1 MHFPQHLKRERELRG
16 WSQARMAQE
25 LGTTPNTI
33 SVWERGLSLPSP
45 YFREKLY
52 TLFGKNALELGLLEE
67 DAHSAES
74 MAEPERNGE
83 QKILEE
89 AHFTSPRMRS
99 VQSPSGSAA
108 DNAFMQ
114 NKGEEVV
121 AYPIRSVP
129 LTPQKA
135 LAQPHF
141 APRKRLLIA
150 AICVSLLGLL
160 SGTLLL
166 LLPRL
171 LIPSNPYAPYQGS
184 LILNDAL
191 SDQNPQVN
199 WQEGLNANRASC
211 QFKQGAYHAFQ
222 PRQGYFHAC
231 IAQLTDFSNFAYEVD
246 MTILHG
252 DYAGILFRA
261 VDSIDSHYYLFRV
274 NKDGSYA
281 FKRYIDGVDND
292 AIMLDTGFSQAYHPA
307 QKNRV
312 AVAANGNRL
321 TLYINGQNLVTVSD
335 AAYLRGQIGVLAG
348 SEQQAPAEA
357 AFSNLRVWAW

>member
-1 MHFPQHLKRERELRG
+1 
-16 WSQARMAQE
+16 MAQE

-52 TLFGKNALELGLLEE
+52 TLLGKNALELGLLEE
-67 DAHSAES
+67 DAHAAE
-74 MAEPERNGE
+74 ATAGQQRNAE
-83 QKILEE
+83 QKMLAE
-89 AHFTSPRMRS
+89 AHFISPGTYS
-99 VQSPSGSAA
+99 AQSPSDAA
-108 DNAFMQ
+108 TDGAFMQ
-114 NKGEEVV
+114 GRLEEM
-121 AYPIRSVP
+121 ASDPITSTP
-129 LTPQKA
+129 LAPQKV

-141 APRKRLLIA
+141 AARKHLLIVV
-150 AICVSLLGLL
+150 ISVSLLSLL

-166 LLPRL
+166 LLSHL

-184 LILNDAL
+184 LILNDPL
-191 SDQNPQVN
+191 TNQNPQIN
-199 WQEGLNANRASC
+199 WQEGFNANGASC
-211 QFKQGAYHAFQ
+211 QFKQGAYYAFQ

-231 IAQLTDFSNFAYEVD
+231 IAQMTDFSNFAYEVE

-281 FKRYIDGVDND
+281 FKRYIDGADSD
-292 AIMLDTGFSQAYHPA
+292 AIVLDTGFAQAYHPA
-307 QKNRV
+307 QKNRIA
-312 AVAANGNRL
+312 AVANGNYL
-321 TLYINGQNLVTVSD
+321 TLYINGQSLVTVSD
-335 AAYLRGQIGVLAG
+335 AAYLRGQIGMLAG

-357 AFSNLRVWAW
+357 AFSNLKVWA